1 MLEDCFYIRKKV
13 FVEEQGVPEESEIDE
28 YESESIH
35 LIGYDNGQ
43 PVATAR
49 IRPINETTVK
59 IERVAV
65 MKSHRGQGMGRMLMQ
80 AVESLAKDEGFYVIK
95 KTKTKIK
102 TKIKI
107 KRHHKI
113 SNQKIKLSHR
123 IKIITKSLHQQI
135 KIKKLMTN
143 TNHNRIA
150 YLL

>member
-1 MLEDCFYIRKKV
+1 MEGFYVLKVNNQKMLEDCFYIRKKV

-80 AVESLAKDEGFYVIK
+80 AVESLAIDEGF
-95 KTKTKIK
+95 
-102 TKIKI
+102 
-107 KRHHKI
+107 
-113 SNQKIKLSHR
+113 
-123 IKIITKSLHQQI
+123 
-135 KIKKLMTN
+135 M
-143 TNHNRIA
+143 
-150 YLL
+150 

>member
-1 MLEDCFYIRKKV
+1 MFSKVNNQKMLEDCFYIRKKV

-80 AVESLAKDEGFYVIK
+80 AVESLAKDEGLCSYYECPRHAIPFYE
-95 KTKTKIK
+95 
-102 TKIKI
+102 
-107 KRHHKI
+107 
-113 SNQKIKLSHR
+113 
-123 IKIITKSLHQQI
+123 SLNFKMRGNIFLEEGIEHI
-135 KIKKLMTN
+135 EMTKKLTSLN
-143 TNHNRIA
+143 
-150 YLL
+150 